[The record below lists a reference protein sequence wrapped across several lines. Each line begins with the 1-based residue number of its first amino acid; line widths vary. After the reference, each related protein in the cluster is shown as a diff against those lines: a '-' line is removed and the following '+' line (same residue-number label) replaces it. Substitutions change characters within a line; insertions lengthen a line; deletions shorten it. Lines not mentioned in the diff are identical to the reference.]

1 MNELCIIVFFI
12 FVVLQ
17 VLDVIS
23 THLALKRPGIMEKN
37 PVMRRLMEAVGI
49 LPAMIAVKAVTILI
63 VSAVYFL
70 TPALRIGAAVG
81 LGIASVF
88 YVVVVVNNF
97 KNARG

>member
-49 LPAMIAVKAVTILI
+49 LPAMIAVKATTVLI
-63 VSAVYFL
+63 VAGVFLFIPAVRL
-70 TPALRIGAAVG
+70 GMAIG
-81 LGIASVF
+81 LGLASVF
-88 YVVVVVNNF
+88 YSIVVVNNF
-97 KNARG
+97 KNARK

>member
-1 MNELCIIVFFI
+1 MTKNLVIYEKTLSMIEYGTIA
-12 FVVLQ
+12 LQ
-17 VLDVIS
+17 QFPMMDAI
-23 THLALKRPGIMEKN
+23 
-37 PVMRRLMEAVGI
+37 GI

-63 VSAVYFL
+63 VSGVYFL

>member
-37 PVMRRLMEAVGI
+37 PVMRRLMDAIGI
-49 LPAMIAVKAVTILI
+49 LPAMNAVKADTILI
-63 VSAVYFL
+63 VAGVFL
-70 TPALRIGAAVG
+70 FIPALRIGAAIG

-88 YVVVVVNNF
+88 YSIVVVNNF
-97 KNARG
+97 KNARK

>member
-63 VSAVYFL
+63 VAGVFL
-70 TPALRIGAAVG
+70 FIPALRIGAAIG
-81 LGIASVF
+81 LGLASVF
-88 YVVVVVNNF
+88 YSIVVVNNF
-97 KNARG
+97 KNARK

>member
-23 THLALKRPGIMEKN
+23 THLALKRPGIVEKN
-37 PVMRRLMEAVGI
+37 PVMRRLMDAIGI

-63 VSAVYFL
+63 VAGVFL
-70 TPALRIGAAVG
+70 FIPALRIGAAIG

>member
-1 MNELCIIVFFI
+1 MNELCMVVFFV

-23 THLALKRPGIMEKN
+23 THLALKRPGVVEKN
-37 PVMRRLMEAVGI
+37 PVMWRFMEAIGI
-49 LPAMIAVKAVTILI
+49 LPAMIAVKAITILI
-63 VSAVYFL
+63 VSGVYFL